1 MIKYQSMPSYLLLS
15 LEQQLAHDLEGELSV
30 RHLLGVR
37 PAEEP
42 VDDAAR
48 HGRGQA
54 ALHQVH
60 DGQRGLSKEKR
71 FIITAR

>member
-1 MIKYQSMPSYLLLS
+1 MPPYLLLS
-15 LEQQLAHDLEGELSV
+15 LEQQLAHDLEGELAV

-48 HGRGQA
+48 HGGGQA

-60 DGQRGLSKEKR
+60 DGQRGLRKKGGS
-71 FIITAR
+71 

>member
-1 MIKYQSMPSYLLLS
+1 MPLYLLLS
-15 LEQQLAHDLEGELSV
+15 LEQQLAHDLEGELAV

-48 HGRGQA
+48 HGGGQA

-60 DGQRGLSKEKR
+60 DGQRGLKKIGGGS
-71 FIITAR
+71 